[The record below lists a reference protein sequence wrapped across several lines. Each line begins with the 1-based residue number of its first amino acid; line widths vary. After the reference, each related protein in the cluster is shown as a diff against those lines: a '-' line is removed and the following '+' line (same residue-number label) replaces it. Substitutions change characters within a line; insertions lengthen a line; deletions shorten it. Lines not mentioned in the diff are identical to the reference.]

1 MKLKFTL
8 LLSGLLFTISAIAQK
23 PSYGIKFGVNNAKW
37 GIGEPT
43 ATFQNKFRVGLVSG
57 VNVDLPVSGQVTL
70 QSELLYSMFGSTFSK
85 NSQYAKYKVNY
96 LLLPVMAKYNLDN
109 GLSLMA
115 GPQFGLLTSA
125 KSEIDGEKNDF
136 KDAMKKTDLFFVI
149 GADYKMHNGMVL
161 GFRYQHGL
169 TNTETDADVNFIKN
183 RAFSLTAT
191 YKLKH
196 SFSETVNSIFK

>member
-1 MKLKFTL
+1 MKLKFIL
-8 LLSGLLFTISAIAQK
+8 LLSGLLFTISAFAQK
-23 PSYGIKFGVNNAKW
+23 PSYGIKLGFNTAKW

-43 ATFQNKFRVGLVSG
+43 VTFKNKFRVGLVSG

-85 NSQYAKYKVNY
+85 NSEYAKYKVNY
-96 LLLPVMAKYNLDN
+96 LLLPVMAKYNLEN
-109 GLSLMA
+109 GLSLLA
-115 GPQFGLLTSA
+115 GPQFGLLMSA
-125 KSEIDGEKNDF
+125 KSNIDGDQYDF
-136 KDAMKKTDLFFVI
+136 KDDMKKTDMFFVI
-149 GADYKMHNGMVL
+149 GADYKLQNGIVL

-183 RAFSLTAT
+183 RAFSMTAT

-196 SFSETVNSIFK
+196 SFSETLNSIFK